1 MAINVTALT
10 SYVEEQNLPL
20 IAKAVL
26 GAKSA
31 KMFSLQSDVKGPSA
45 LNLVG
50 TDIALQDGSECGW
63 NASGDTKLS
72 QRVLTPAVLKINQD
86 FCDKSL
92 LKTWAQHEVR
102 VAAGQKNLPFEE
114 EFTNGIVDAVN
125 EKLEKL
131 IYQGD
136 ADNTAEFDGLIKILG
151 NSNAITVSGA
161 TGTPAYTA
169 IKEVYMSM
177 PEAVIEK
184 GDAVILVGAGMF
196 RAFIQELVTANLY
209 HYSPENDNE
218 EYMLPGTNVRVVK
231 VNGLNDTE
239 GFEYVIGGRLSN
251 MFYGTDAEG
260 DENKFE
266 FWYSQDNREFR
277 LAIEFT
283 AGVQVAYPDEI
294 VFGKFSK

>member
-151 NSNAITVSGA
+151 DSDAITVSGE

-169 IKEVYMSM
+169 IKDVYMAM

-184 GDAVILVGAGMF
+184 GDAVILVSAGMF
-196 RAFIQELVTANLY
+196 RAFVQELVTANLY
-209 HYSPENDNE
+209 HYSPENNNE
-218 EYMLPGTNVRVVK
+218 EYMLPGTNVRVIK
-231 VNGLNDTE
+231 VNGLNGTE
-239 GFEYVIGGRLSN
+239 GFDYVIGGRLSN